1 MCMCT
6 YACVCM
12 CEHNTHTTRDY
23 TGHFGT
29 YLLTAGVIVLQVCW
43 VDARLCAY
51 AGGKGGRG

>member
-1 MCMCT
+1 
-6 YACVCM
+6 M